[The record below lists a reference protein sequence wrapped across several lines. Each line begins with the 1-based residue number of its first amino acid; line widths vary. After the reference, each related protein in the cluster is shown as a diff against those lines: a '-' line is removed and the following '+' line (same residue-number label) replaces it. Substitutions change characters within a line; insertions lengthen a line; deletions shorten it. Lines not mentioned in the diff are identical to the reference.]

1 MIIHF
6 IASKFRTLWERY
18 IDPLPGLRKEAEEL
32 RLQMEKAKRQKKAF
46 KDIERAF
53 IRKNAEIIAVERGI
67 SYRNGSLDWGR

>member
-6 IASKFRTLWERY
+6 IASKFRTVWERY
-18 IDPLPGLRKEAEEL
+18 IDPLPTLRKEAEEL